1 MKIRNQDIYESA
13 TLQKLDGFL
22 GLMRPVLEECNKEV
36 LVDLLGIY
44 RDRVYQVGKEVGIN
58 NQKLGKKLAEII
70 V

>member
-44 RDRVYQVGKEVGIN
+44 RDRVYQVGK
-58 NQKLGKKLAEII
+58 
-70 V
+70 